1 MDCVKIKY
9 CCCVWL
15 GIVKNSTLWYMSEMD
30 IECPHC
36 GTKFKVQIDGD
47 FSNMMVFPC
56 ARCQTPLMCYH
67 GEVSE
72 LDREEFSKLREKLSK
87 VLNVVMRQ
95 DGTVGEVANTL
106 RKLVEVS
113 NNRAEEREQNHT
125 AITDDELDALQKDL
139 ADLDVDAFLSK
150 L

>member
-1 MDCVKIKY
+1 
-9 CCCVWL
+9 
-15 GIVKNSTLWYMSEMD
+15 MSEMD

-72 LDREEFSKLREKLSK
+72 LDREEFARLRQRLSK
-87 VLNVVMRQ
+87 VLDVVMRQ

-106 RKLVEVS
+106 KKLVDVS
-113 NNRAEEREQNHT
+113 NARADERAHEHST
-125 AITDDELDALQKDL
+125 ITDDVLDTLQKDL

>member
-1 MDCVKIKY
+1 
-9 CCCVWL
+9 
-15 GIVKNSTLWYMSEMD
+15 MD

-56 ARCQTPLMCYH
+56 ARCQTPSNMMVFPCARCQTPLMCYH

-72 LDREEFSKLREKLSK
+72 LDREEFTKLRQRLSK
-87 VLNVVMRQ
+87 VLDVVMRQ

-106 RKLVEVS
+106 KKLVEVS
-113 NNRAEEREQNHT
+113 NNRAADREHQ
-125 AITDDELDALQKDL
+125 AITDDVLDTLQKDL
-139 ADLDVDAFLSK
+139 NEMDVDEFLSK

>member
-1 MDCVKIKY
+1 
-9 CCCVWL
+9 
-15 GIVKNSTLWYMSEMD
+15 MD

-72 LDREEFSKLREKLSK
+72 LDREEFAKLRQRLSK
-87 VLNVVMRQ
+87 VLDVVMRQ
-95 DGTVGEVANTL
+95 DGTVGEVANSL
-106 RKLVEVS
+106 KKLVDVS
-113 NNRAEEREQNHT
+113 NARADERAHEHP
-125 AITDDELDALQKDL
+125 AITDDVLDVLQKDL
-139 ADLDVDAFLSK
+139 NEMDVDAFLSK

>member
-1 MDCVKIKY
+1 
-9 CCCVWL
+9 
-15 GIVKNSTLWYMSEMD
+15 MSEMD

-67 GEVSE
+67 GEISE
-72 LDREEFSKLREKLSK
+72 LDREEFAKLRQRLSK
-87 VLNVVMRQ
+87 VLDVVLRQ

-106 RKLVEVS
+106 KKLVDVS
-113 NNRAEEREQNHT
+113 NARAADREQDHP
-125 AITDDELDALQKDL
+125 AITDDMLETLQKDL
-139 ADLDVDAFLSK
+139 ADLDVDTFLSK

>member
-1 MDCVKIKY
+1 
-9 CCCVWL
+9 
-15 GIVKNSTLWYMSEMD
+15 MSEMD

-36 GTKFKVQIDGD
+36 GTKFRVQIDGD

-72 LDREEFSKLREKLSK
+72 LDREEFSRLRQRLSK
-87 VLNVVMRQ
+87 VLDVVMRQ

-106 RKLVEVS
+106 KKLVDVS
-113 NNRAEEREQNHT
+113 NARAADRGTGEHPV
-125 AITDDELDALQKDL
+125 ITDDVLESLQKDL

>member
-1 MDCVKIKY
+1 
-9 CCCVWL
+9 
-15 GIVKNSTLWYMSEMD
+15 MD

-72 LDREEFSKLREKLSK
+72 LDREEFAKLRQRLSK
-87 VLNVVMRQ
+87 VLDVVMRQ

-106 RKLVEVS
+106 KKLVDVS
-113 NNRAEEREQNHT
+113 NSRAEEREQNHT
-125 AITDDELDALQKDL
+125 AITDDVLDSLQKDL
-139 ADLDVDAFLSK
+139 NEMDVDEFLK
-150 L
+150 RI

>member
-1 MDCVKIKY
+1 
-9 CCCVWL
+9 
-15 GIVKNSTLWYMSEMD
+15 
-30 IECPHC
+30 
-36 GTKFKVQIDGD
+36 
-47 FSNMMVFPC
+47 
-56 ARCQTPLMCYH
+56 MCYH

-95 DGTVGEVANTL
+95 DGTVGEVANAL
-106 RKLVEVS
+106 KKLVDVS
-113 NNRAEEREQNHT
+113 NARADEREQNHT

>member
-1 MDCVKIKY
+1 
-9 CCCVWL
+9 
-15 GIVKNSTLWYMSEMD
+15 MSEMD

-72 LDREEFSKLREKLSK
+72 LDREEFARLRQRLSK
-87 VLNVVMRQ
+87 VLDVVMRQ
-95 DGTVGEVANTL
+95 DGTVGEVANSL
-106 RKLVEVS
+106 KKLVDVS
-113 NNRAEEREQNHT
+113 NARAGERAQEHP
-125 AITDDELDALQKDL
+125 AITDDVLDVLQKDL

>member
-1 MDCVKIKY
+1 
-9 CCCVWL
+9 
-15 GIVKNSTLWYMSEMD
+15 MSEMD

-72 LDREEFSKLREKLSK
+72 LDREEFSKLRQRLSK
-87 VLNVVMRQ
+87 VLDVVMRQ

-106 RKLVEVS
+106 KKLVEVS

-125 AITDDELDALQKDL
+125 PITDDVLDSLQKDL
-139 ADLDVDAFLSK
+139 NEMDVDEFLSK

>member
-1 MDCVKIKY
+1 
-9 CCCVWL
+9 
-15 GIVKNSTLWYMSEMD
+15 MSEMH

-36 GTKFKVQIDGD
+36 GTKFKVQVDGD

-67 GEVSE
+67 GEISE
-72 LDREEFSKLREKLSK
+72 LDREEFAKLRQRLSK
-87 VLNVVMRQ
+87 VLDVVMRQ

-106 RKLVEVS
+106 KKLVDVS
-113 NNRAEEREQNHT
+113 NARAADRVQDQP
-125 AITDDELDALQKDL
+125 AITDDVLESLQKDL

-150 L
+150 I

>member
-1 MDCVKIKY
+1 
-9 CCCVWL
+9 
-15 GIVKNSTLWYMSEMD
+15 MSEMD

-72 LDREEFSKLREKLSK
+72 LDREEFAKLRQRLSK
-87 VLNVVMRQ
+87 VLDVVMRQ

-106 RKLVEVS
+106 KKLVEVS
-113 NNRAEEREQNHT
+113 NNRAADREHEQS
-125 AITDDELDALQKDL
+125 AITDDVLDTLQKDL
-139 ADLDVDAFLSK
+139 NEMDVDAFLSK

>member
-1 MDCVKIKY
+1 
-9 CCCVWL
+9 
-15 GIVKNSTLWYMSEMD
+15 MD

-72 LDREEFSKLREKLSK
+72 LDREEFAKLRQRLSK
-87 VLNVVMRQ
+87 VLDVVMRQ

-106 RKLVEVS
+106 KKLVDVS
-113 NNRAEEREQNHT
+113 NSRAEEREQNHT
-125 AITDDELDALQKDL
+125 AITDDVLDSLQKDL
-139 ADLDVDAFLSK
+139 NEMDVDEFLNRI
-150 L
+150 

>member
-1 MDCVKIKY
+1 
-9 CCCVWL
+9 
-15 GIVKNSTLWYMSEMD
+15 
-30 IECPHC
+30 
-36 GTKFKVQIDGD
+36 
-47 FSNMMVFPC
+47 
-56 ARCQTPLMCYH
+56 MCYH
-67 GEVSE
+67 GEISE

-95 DGTVGEVANTL
+95 EGTVGEVANAL
-106 RKLVEVS
+106 KKLVDVS
-113 NNRAEEREQNHT
+113 NARADERDQNHT

>member
-1 MDCVKIKY
+1 
-9 CCCVWL
+9 
-15 GIVKNSTLWYMSEMD
+15 MSEMD

-72 LDREEFSKLREKLSK
+72 LDREEFAKLRQRLSK
-87 VLNVVMRQ
+87 VLDVVMRQ
-95 DGTVGEVANTL
+95 EGTVGEVANTL
-106 RKLVEVS
+106 KKLVDVS

-125 AITDDELDALQKDL
+125 AITDDVLDTLQKDL
-139 ADLDVDAFLSK
+139 NEMDVDAFLSK

>member
-1 MDCVKIKY
+1 
-9 CCCVWL
+9 
-15 GIVKNSTLWYMSEMD
+15 MSEMD

-72 LDREEFSKLREKLSK
+72 LDREEFAKLRQRLSK
-87 VLNVVMRQ
+87 VLDVVMRQ

-106 RKLVEVS
+106 KKLVEVS

-125 AITDDELDALQKDL
+125 HITDDVLDSLQKDL
-139 ADLDVDAFLSK
+139 NEMDVDEFLSK

>member
-1 MDCVKIKY
+1 
-9 CCCVWL
+9 
-15 GIVKNSTLWYMSEMD
+15 MSEMD

-72 LDREEFSKLREKLSK
+72 LDREEFAKLRQRLSK
-87 VLNVVMRQ
+87 VLDVVMRQ

-106 RKLVEVS
+106 KKLVDVS
-113 NNRAEEREQNHT
+113 NSRAADREHEQS
-125 AITDDELDALQKDL
+125 AITDDVLDTLQKDL
-139 ADLDVDAFLSK
+139 NEMDVDAFLSK

>member
-1 MDCVKIKY
+1 
-9 CCCVWL
+9 
-15 GIVKNSTLWYMSEMD
+15 MD

-72 LDREEFSKLREKLSK
+72 LDREEFAKLRQRLSK
-87 VLNVVMRQ
+87 VLDVVMRQ
-95 DGTVGEVANTL
+95 EGTVGEVANTL
-106 RKLVEVS
+106 KKLVDVS

-125 AITDDELDALQKDL
+125 AITDDVLDTLQKDL
-139 ADLDVDAFLSK
+139 NEMDVDAFLSK

>member
-1 MDCVKIKY
+1 
-9 CCCVWL
+9 
-15 GIVKNSTLWYMSEMD
+15 MD

-72 LDREEFSKLREKLSK
+72 LDREEFTKLRQRLSK
-87 VLNVVMRQ
+87 VLDVVMRQ

-125 AITDDELDALQKDL
+125 RITDDVLDSLQKDL
-139 ADLDVDAFLSK
+139 NEMDVDEFLSK

>member
-1 MDCVKIKY
+1 
-9 CCCVWL
+9 
-15 GIVKNSTLWYMSEMD
+15 MSEMH

-72 LDREEFSKLREKLSK
+72 LDREEFSKLRERLSK
-87 VLNVVMRQ
+87 VLEVVIKQ
-95 DGTVGEVANTL
+95 DSSASEVANSL
-106 RKLVEVS
+106 KKLVDVS
-113 NNRAEEREQNHT
+113 NTRAADREQQEKT
-125 AITDDELDALQKDL
+125 MITDDVLNSLQKDL
-139 ADLDVDAFLSK
+139 DEMDVDVFLSK

>member
-1 MDCVKIKY
+1 
-9 CCCVWL
+9 
-15 GIVKNSTLWYMSEMD
+15 MSEMD

-36 GTKFKVQIDGD
+36 GTKFKVQVDGD

-72 LDREEFSKLREKLSK
+72 LDREEFTKLRQRLSK
-87 VLNVVMRQ
+87 VLDVVMRQ

-125 AITDDELDALQKDL
+125 HITDDVLDSLQKDL
-139 ADLDVDAFLSK
+139 NEMDVDEFLSK

>member
-1 MDCVKIKY
+1 
-9 CCCVWL
+9 
-15 GIVKNSTLWYMSEMD
+15 MSEMD

-72 LDREEFSKLREKLSK
+72 LDREEFAKLRQRLSK
-87 VLNVVMRQ
+87 VLDVVMRQ
-95 DGTVGEVANTL
+95 EGTVGEVANTL
-106 RKLVEVS
+106 KKLVDVS
-113 NNRAEEREQNHT
+113 NNRAEEREHNHT
-125 AITDDELDALQKDL
+125 AITDDVLDTLQKDL
-139 ADLDVDAFLSK
+139 NEMDVDAFLSK

>member
-1 MDCVKIKY
+1 
-9 CCCVWL
+9 
-15 GIVKNSTLWYMSEMD
+15 MSEMD

-72 LDREEFSKLREKLSK
+72 LDREEFTKLRQRLSK
-87 VLNVVMRQ
+87 VLDVVMRQ

-125 AITDDELDALQKDL
+125 RITDDVLDSLQKDL
-139 ADLDVDAFLSK
+139 NEMDVDEFLSK

>member
-1 MDCVKIKY
+1 
-9 CCCVWL
+9 
-15 GIVKNSTLWYMSEMD
+15 MD

-72 LDREEFSKLREKLSK
+72 LDREEFARLRQRLSK
-87 VLNVVMRQ
+87 VLDVVMRQ
-95 DGTVGEVANTL
+95 DGTVGEVANSL
-106 RKLVEVS
+106 KKLVDVS
-113 NNRAEEREQNHT
+113 NARADERAHEHST
-125 AITDDELDALQKDL
+125 ITDDVLDTLQKDL

>member
-1 MDCVKIKY
+1 
-9 CCCVWL
+9 
-15 GIVKNSTLWYMSEMD
+15 MSEMD

-72 LDREEFSKLREKLSK
+72 LDREEFTKLRQRLSK
-87 VLNVVMRQ
+87 VLDVVMRQ

-113 NNRAEEREQNHT
+113 NNRAEEREHNHT
-125 AITDDELDALQKDL
+125 HITDDVLDSLQKDL
-139 ADLDVDAFLSK
+139 NEMDVDEFLSK

>member
-1 MDCVKIKY
+1 
-9 CCCVWL
+9 
-15 GIVKNSTLWYMSEMD
+15 
-30 IECPHC
+30 
-36 GTKFKVQIDGD
+36 
-47 FSNMMVFPC
+47 
-56 ARCQTPLMCYH
+56 MCYH
-67 GEVSE
+67 GEISE

-95 DGTVGEVANTL
+95 DGTVGEVANAL
-106 RKLVEVS
+106 KKLVDVS
-113 NNRAEEREQNHT
+113 NARADEREQNHT